1 MKLRLS
7 TGTRG
12 NDNIGNFNQFS
23 YFTPNQDYAGQSGIG
38 PDNPSVS
45 DLKWETVF
53 TTDVGLDFEPI
64 EVEEIENLMNN

>member
-38 PDNPSVS
+38 PDTSK
-45 DLKWETVF
+45 LF
-53 TTDVGLDFEPI
+53 
-64 EVEEIENLMNN
+64 